1 MALIEFKNVTFKYKG
16 ANQNALNNVNLSL
29 NEGQIVGLLGPNGSG
44 KTTIIKLIA
53 GLLKNHQGEILIN
66 DKHIGV
72 ESKMMVSYL
81 PDSTY
86 LKEEM
91 VIKDVITMF
100 ADFYENFDKEK
111 MLSMLKTM
119 DIDTSSV
126 IKTLSKGNK
135 EKLQLALVLSR
146 NAKIYVLDEPIGGV
160 DPAQRDFIINTI
172 LNNYAYNS
180 LVIIS
185 THLIEDIDS
194 ILNRAI
200 FIKKG
205 EVVMDDTKENIINTH
220 ESKSLNEVFKE
231 VFR

>member
-1 MALIEFKNVTFKYKG
+1 MALIEFKNVTLKYKS
-16 ANQNALNNVNLSL
+16 AKEFALNNVSFSL

-44 KTTIIKLIA
+44 KTTIIKLLA
-53 GLLKNHQGEILIN
+53 GLLKNYQGEILIN
-66 DKHIGV
+66 DKRIGA
-72 ESKMMVSYL
+72 ESKSLVSYL

-86 LKEEM
+86 LKEDM
-91 VIKDVITMF
+91 VIKDVINMF
-100 ADFYENFDKEK
+100 ADFYDDFDVNK
-111 MLSMLKTM
+111 MFNMLDTM
-119 DIDTSSV
+119 NISTKSV

-172 LNNYAYNS
+172 LNNYATNS
-180 LVIIS
+180 LVLIS

-200 FIKKG
+200 FIKNG
-205 EVVMDDTKENIINTH
+205 TIIMDDTKENIINTH
-220 ESKSLNEVFKE
+220 DNKSLNEVFKE

>member
-66 DKHIGV
+66 DKRIGA
-72 ESKMMVSYL
+72 ESKMIVSYL

-185 THLIEDIDS
+185 THLIDDIDS

-205 EVVMDDTKENIINTH
+205 EVVMDDSKENIINTH